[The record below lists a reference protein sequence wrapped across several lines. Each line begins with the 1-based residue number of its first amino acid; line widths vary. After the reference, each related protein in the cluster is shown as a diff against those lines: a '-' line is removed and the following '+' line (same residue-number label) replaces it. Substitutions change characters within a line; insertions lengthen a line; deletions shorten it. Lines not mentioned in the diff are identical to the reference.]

1 MITQEMMQ
9 ATMLERMV
17 DFAHIRVEHDAQRSR
32 KKTADASSQQSKP
45 SWLRMPS
52 FVTHAL
58 QPACAR

>member
-9 ATMLERMV
+9 ATVQERMV
-17 DFAHIRVEHDAQRSR
+17 EFAHIRVEHEAQRSR
-32 KKTADASSQQSKP
+32 KNTADASSQQSKP